1 MTTMITAR
9 VDSEKRKAAEKV
21 FDEVGLTTS
30 AAVNIFI
37 CAVAASGGI
46 PFAVGNQMM
55 AAGMSRWNGNVRT
68 FAEDDEE
75 SKFRARRAS
84 EFRRLIESLPKS
96 GRNAPYQFSR
106 DDANFRESRSAK

>member
-68 FAEDDEE
+68 FADRSSSSVVNAFFDVF
-75 SKFRARRAS
+75 SV
-84 EFRRLIESLPKS
+84 
-96 GRNAPYQFSR
+96 GRSIFFAVFACFCR
-106 DDANFRESRSAK
+106 VKMIIL